1 MSSDIISPQL
11 CYLAAFVAVFVATTS
26 QILLKQQANTTTR
39 KGFIWKF
46 LNPRVIIS
54 YGLLFLSLALNQVA
68 LIHVPVSVLPCITAT
83 SFIWIFLFGTLILK
97 EHPSRR
103 KVLGVVIILA
113 GIAISRVD
121 LNALSALFS

>member
-1 MSSDIISPQL
+1 MNTDFITPAV
-11 CYLAAFVAVFVATTS
+11 CYGAAFIAVFLSTTS
-26 QILLKQQANTTTR
+26 QILLKQQANTTAK

-68 LIHVPVSVLPCITAT
+68 LIYVPVSVLPCITAT
-83 SFIWIFLFGTLILK
+83 SFIWIFLFSAVILK
-97 EHPSRR
+97 EHPSKR

-113 GIAISRVD
+113 GIAISR
-121 LNALSALFS
+121 L

>member
-1 MSSDIISPQL
+1 MSSEIFTPVV
-11 CYLAAFVAVFVATTS
+11 CYLASFVAVFISTAS
-26 QILLKQQANTTTR
+26 QILLKQQANTTGK

-83 SFIWIFLFGTLILK
+83 SFIWIFLFGALILK
-97 EHPSRR
+97 ERPSRR
-103 KVLGVVIILA
+103 KILGVVIILI
-113 GIAISRVD
+113 GIAISRLD
-121 LNALSALFS
+121 FSLFLG